1 MKIRMLTGPQDKEH
15 FIKSVA
21 KKYHFEPEAE
31 AAITAVYEEMQ
42 KYLKPYAV
50 YRMNQRDTGI
60 KEIDNRQSA
69 IVAMTLGNGVDMLKD
84 SLTSEGKLDEAYIL
98 ECISSELLL
107 AMYSDFNKEYAKFHR
122 RYVERYV
129 FIGDEIPVTVIPKLL
144 KEVKGVKI
152 SANSSAEND
161 ADSEPDAESE
171 ESEAADGKNEDCYED
186 DITSNEYG
194 VLMPSKSVIFYA
206 ILTEN
211 PNQICEGVCTSCR
224 NVNCENMTNKE
235 ALSMRQPYERLSFTI

>member
-15 FIKSVA
+15 FVKSIVR
-21 KKYHFEPEAE
+21 KYHFEPESE
-31 AAITAVYEEMQ
+31 ADITAVYEKMQ

-69 IVAMTLGNGVDMLKD
+69 IVAMTLGNGVDTLKD

-107 AMYSDFNKEYAKFHR
+107 AMYGDFNKEYAKFHR

-152 SANSSAEND
+152 SANSSAD
-161 ADSEPDAESE
+161 DEPDAEDE
-171 ESEAADGKNEDCYED
+171 EAEGKESKASDGENETCCED

-211 PNQICEGVCTSCR
+211 PNQICEGVCTSCK
-224 NVNCENMTNKE
+224 NVNCDNMTT
-235 ALSMRQPYERLSFTI
+235 L